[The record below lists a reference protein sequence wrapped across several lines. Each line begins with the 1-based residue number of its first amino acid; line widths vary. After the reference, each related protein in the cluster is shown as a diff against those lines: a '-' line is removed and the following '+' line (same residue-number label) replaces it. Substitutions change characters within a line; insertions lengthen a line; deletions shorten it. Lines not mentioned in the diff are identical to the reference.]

1 MKVLTGDDDIT
12 VGYVEKMKTAIIRDN
27 LLDLQ
32 VAVCIEDVPELI
44 ELLKAT
50 YEENFK

>member
-12 VGYVEKMKTAIIRDN
+12 VGFVKGPNTAIIRDN

-50 YEENFK
+50 FEENSK